1 MTYADAIKHFNEHEV
16 LNKGK
21 PFVFGEDITAR
32 QEREM
37 TDTIGHS
44 IFMVHF
50 PEEKEAFDMKR
61 VPEDRAL
68 PERVDLV
75 MRALA
80 RSSAS

>member
-1 MTYADAIKHFNEHEV
+1 MKD
-16 LNKGK
+16 
-21 PFVFGEDITAR
+21 
-32 QEREM
+32 M
-37 TDTIGHS
+37 IGLP
-44 IFMVHF
+44 IFMTHF
-50 PEEKEAFDMKR
+50 LAETMAFCMKR